1 MAKSGCGEE
10 DIQENDIPFVSK
22 KTFFGSDKET
32 CRPEESDVGAFG
44 NTSTNQECAFIGRY
58 RRSKEAERS
67 YTDFSCLV
75 VLTLFSPGFF
85 GIARNLEGR
94 RRPCSITLKLANIV
108 MATKFS
114 IVTSHCKFIG

>member
-10 DIQENDIPFVSK
+10 DIQENDINFISK
-22 KTFFGSDKET
+22 RTFFGSDKET

-44 NTSTNQECAFIGRY
+44 NSSTNQECVFMGRY
-58 RRSKEAERS
+58 RISKDAERS
-67 YTDFSCLV
+67 CTDFFYLV
-75 VLTLFSPGFF
+75 VLTPFSPGFF
-85 GIARNLEGR
+85 GIARALERR
-94 RRPCSITLKLANIV
+94 RRPCSKTLKPANIV